1 MATFLDNAH
10 EKRETASWIA
20 GACSVAAQR
29 TVKAVAAAPPSNA
42 GPRDAVRWA
51 AARRAAARRAAARR
65 AAAQLA
71 AAQLAAAQLAAAR
84 RAAAPWTVGGKAP
97 RLVQG

>member
-1 MATFLDNAH
+1 MATFLGNAH
-10 EKRETASWIA
+10 VEKRETASWIA
-20 GACSVAAQR
+20 GAYSVAAQR
-29 TVKAVAAAPPSNA
+29 TVKAVAAAPPSIA

-51 AARRAAARRAAARR
+51 AARRAAARR
-65 AAAQLA
+65 A

>member
-1 MATFLDNAH
+1 MRIPRNPTGHGDSALHSPIADSTMATFLDNAH

-29 TVKAVAAAPPSNA
+29 TVKAVAAAPPRDA
-42 GPRDAVRWA
+42 GPRDAVR
-51 AARRAAARRAAARR
+51 RDAARR

-71 AAQLAAAQLAAAR
+71 AAQLAAAR
-84 RAAAPWTVGGKAP
+84 RAA
-97 RLVQG
+97 VQWAAV